1 MCDSMKDLRGC
12 SGQNVFCVY
21 CNILRLPTASE
32 KFIDTASMHDKSL
45 LIMLDR
51 ANTIMS
57 FPMKFLNTNL
67 L

>member
-1 MCDSMKDLRGC
+1 MKDLRGS